1 MEEPLAELAGY
12 SRGGSQVPDTD
23 LVRLTAAAR
32 TAGHRW
38 DAIAAACD
46 NGPGQDIPGVIRQQ
60 YWISPAVGPGPL
72 FSATQRAARNL
83 AGHEPGCYR
92 PLTWPCPAAGT
103 RSPTWPP
110 ADGRST
116 PSSATRRAASGWPA
130 TRAPTTPCGESGCP
144 G

>member
-32 TAGHRW
+32 TAEHRW

-46 NGPGQDIPGVIRQQ
+46 TGPGQDIPGVIRQQ
-60 YWISPAVGPGPL
+60 YWISPAAGPGPL
-72 FSATQRAARNL
+72 FSATQRSARNL
-83 AGHEPGCYR
+83 AGHEAGCCR
-92 PLTWPCPAAGT
+92 PLSWPAPAAGT
-103 RSPTWPP
+103 RSPTSPP
-110 ADGRST
+110 ADGRPA
-116 PSSATRRAASGWPA
+116 PSSATWRAAPGWPA

>member
-12 SRGGSQVPDTD
+12 SRGGSQVPDGD

-32 TAGHRW
+32 AAGHRW

-46 NGPGQDIPGVIRQQ
+46 GGPGQDIPAVIRQQ
-60 YWISPAVGPGPL
+60 YWINPAAGPGPL

-83 AGHEPGCYR
+83 AGRDAGCY
-92 PLTWPCPAAGT
+92 PTLTWPCPVAGI
-103 RSPTWPP
+103 RSPTSPP
-110 ADGRST
+110 ADGPST
-116 PSSATRRAASGWPA
+116 PNSATRRAARGWPA
-130 TRAPTTPCGESGCP
+130 TRPPTTPCARTGCP